1 MNTTELVVEM
11 RPVKNSSPYGI
22 WTSHIS
28 SHCSPLGR
36 FIWIQHYNQ
45 LPVGSL
51 AQLVERC
58 NRHRRGHGFMGWK
71 DICRLLVVA
80 LGNWNWIQHY
90 NQLPVGSLAQLVER
104 CNRHRR
110 GHGFMGWKDICRLLV
125 VALGNWKLG
134 NVWPKSISVLWN
146 VWIEAQVFLD

>member
-1 MNTTELVVEM
+1 MLMNICQNRKPAVSQIFMNHICALPWRNEIWAIFVAMNTTELVVEM
-11 RPVKNSSPYGI
+11 RPEKNSGPYGI

-51 AQLVERC
+51 AHLVERC

-71 DICRLLVVA
+71 DIC
-80 LGNWNWIQHY
+80 Q
-90 NQLPVGSLAQLVER
+90 
-104 CNRHRR
+104 
-110 GHGFMGWKDICRLLV
+110 LLV

>member
-11 RPVKNSSPYGI
+11 RPEKNSGPYGI
-22 WTSHIS
+22 LTSHIS

-58 NRHRRGHGFMGWK
+58 NRHRRGHGFMPAACSG
-71 DICRLLVVA
+71 
-80 LGNWNWIQHY
+80 
-90 NQLPVGSLAQLVER
+90 P
-104 CNRHRR
+104 
-110 GHGFMGWKDICRLLV
+110 
-125 VALGNWKLG
+125 WKLKIG
-134 NVWPKSISVLWN
+134 KCMT
-146 VWIEAQVFLD
+146 